1 MTGFKDWF
9 RGTTMPAE
17 MADHEELF
25 IDCWHAATTEATN
38 AAIQTI
44 RGLSVENERMRL
56 ELRGVSQ
63 EMASHANALMAYAE
77 SLDRQLQEQK

>member
-9 RGTTMPAE
+9 RDTTMPAE
-17 MADHEELF
+17 VDDYEELF
-25 IDCWHAATTEATN
+25 IDCWHVATTEATN
-38 AAIQTI
+38 AAIMTI

-77 SLDRQLQEQK
+77 SLDRQQEKT